1 MSKTITLSYAKKELK
16 VLDVLVIV
24 LLHLYLFFFLPIFRT
39 LVVQPSILVSIIFLF
54 SIVKEK
60 GFSFFKNETIKFFFI
75 FFLWTSFCSILAS
88 NTDVAVKTQGKLL
101 VVFFLMYI
109 VYEFARKSIKHVF
122 VIYIIYIALIPLLT
136 YGVIKDDGIGALL
149 NAKQVSLRSKSDE
162 EWVLDPNTLG
172 YFVFFGVNFAFIIFN
187 FVKKTLLNK
196 IILGLLVIL
205 SFFLVLY
212 SASRGAFVIF
222 IVLTL
227 LALGVLALGKKLD
240 QKGYLFIYLIFIAI
254 IGTLSVGIIQNLI
267 QDSALEQ
274 RLQQDDEE
282 STRSSHIKEA
292 FNVGLNNPILGVG
305 GGNYAYV
312 PRSFEQGSFSHCSY
326 TEAFANYG
334 IFGLALL
341 IFLYFKYFQ
350 LLRKCFKNKA
360 IQEKEVLYYLGIFLV
375 CFVVYNWFYVTY
387 LTIEFMGAYIAAYV
401 HLVHLNRKEYQA
413 I

>member
-1 MSKTITLSYAKKELK
+1 MSKTITLSFAKKEMK
-16 VLDVLVIV
+16 VIDVLVLV

-39 LVVQPSILVSIIFLF
+39 LVVQPSILISVVFVF

-75 FFLWTSFCSILAS
+75 FFLWTCFCSVLAANS
-88 NTDVAVKTQGKLL
+88 DAAIKTQGKML

-109 VYEFARKSIKHVF
+109 VYDFAKKSINHVF
-122 VIYIIYIALIPLLT
+122 IIYIIYIALIPLLT
-136 YGVIKDDGIGALL
+136 YGVIKDDGIGALV
-149 NAKQVSLRSKSDE
+149 NARQISLRSKADE
-162 EWVLDPNTLG
+162 EWVLDPNSLG
-172 YFVFFGVNFAFIIFN
+172 YFVFFGINFAFIIFT
-187 FVKKTLLNK
+187 FVKKTLTNK
-196 IILGLLVIL
+196 IVLGLLIVL

-222 IVLTL
+222 TALVLL
-227 LALGVLALGKKLD
+227 SVGVIALGKKLD
-240 QKGYLFIYLIFIAI
+240 QKGYLVVYFIFVAI
-254 IGTLSVGIIQNLI
+254 IASASIGLIQSLI

-274 RLQQDDEE
+274 RLQQDNEE
-282 STRSSHIKEA
+282 STRSSHITEA
-292 FNVGLNNPILGVG
+292 FNVGLDNPILGVG

-326 TEAFANYG
+326 TESFANYG

>member
-1 MSKTITLSYAKKELK
+1 VSKTITLSLARKELK
-16 VLDVLVIV
+16 VIDVLVIV
-24 LLHLYLFFFLPIFRT
+24 LLYLYLFFILPIYRINLF
-39 LVVQPSILVSIIFLF
+39 QPSILISILF
-54 SIVKEK
+54 VLTFVKNK
-60 GFSFFKNETIKFFFI
+60 SLDISKNETIKFFLI
-75 FFLWTSFCSILAS
+75 FFLWTSFCSILATNS
-88 NTDVAVKTQGKLL
+88 DAAIKTQGKLL

-109 VYEFARKSIKHVF
+109 VYDFAKKSINHVF
-122 VIYIIYIALIPLLT
+122 VVYIIYIALIPLLT
-136 YGVIKDDGIGALL
+136 YGVIKDEGFGALL
-149 NAKQVSLRSKSDE
+149 NARQSSLRNKE
-162 EWVLDPNTLG
+162 FNEWEYDPNTLG
-172 YFVFFGVNFAFIIFN
+172 YFVFFGTNFAFIIFS
-187 FVKKTLLNK
+187 FVKKNLTNK
-196 IILGLLVIL
+196 IVLGLLIVL

-222 IVLTL
+222 TALVLL
-227 LALGVLALGKKLD
+227 SVSVIALGKKLD
-240 QKGYLFIYLIFIAI
+240 QKGYLVVYFIFAAI
-254 IGTLSVGIIQNLI
+254 IASASVGLIQSLI

-274 RLQQDDEE
+274 RLEQDNEE
-282 STRSSHIKEA
+282 TTRRLHITEA
-292 FNVGLNNPILGVG
+292 FNVGLSNPIMGVG

-375 CFVVYNWFYVTY
+375 CFIVYNVFYVTY
-387 LTIEFMGAYIAAYV
+387 LTVEFMGAYIAAYV